1 MAPTR
6 TPWRSRCPRHYPRAR
21 SGSPTT
27 SRQCSCNESRTRHPP
42 SRYLGRCTALVEALV
57 RRRIGHCAPLFLKE
71 GIALRGRRGSTGR
84 LPSSCREAERTRPW
98 GRSMFHRPNV
108 ARFLA
113 PFHCDLCTSAA
124 ITSEVG
130 GRPSRG
136 GSVPV
141 FPQWRAE
148 SSQAFLCGSQDG
160 FRRPRGAVQWH
171 GLPSRCRG
179 FRQVP
184 ASTRSSALSRLQA
197 RQRGAVCL
205 AGCVHSDSQRPKF
218 RQQTRKV
225 TWREPIGHDATV
237 AVPAVE
243 VCSIPRLCV
252 TAQGLV
258 QTPVHS
264 HCPALPRG
272 RRRRRLGRAMRSMP
286 KRALTKAEGQVA
298 AGAHVRYRTDKT
310 HSTVYKYGA
319 QKVLHTLPG
328 ALASAQ

>member
-1 MAPTR
+1 
-6 TPWRSRCPRHYPRAR
+6 
-21 SGSPTT
+21 
-27 SRQCSCNESRTRHPP
+27 
-42 SRYLGRCTALVEALV
+42 
-57 RRRIGHCAPLFLKE
+57 
-71 GIALRGRRGSTGR
+71 
-84 LPSSCREAERTRPW
+84 
-98 GRSMFHRPNV
+98 
-108 ARFLA
+108 
-113 PFHCDLCTSAA
+113 
-124 ITSEVG
+124 
-130 GRPSRG
+130 
-136 GSVPV
+136 
-141 FPQWRAE
+141 
-148 SSQAFLCGSQDG
+148 
-160 FRRPRGAVQWH
+160 
-171 GLPSRCRG
+171 
-179 FRQVP
+179 
-184 ASTRSSALSRLQA
+184 
-197 RQRGAVCL
+197 VCL